1 MKTRAFLLVLLICFS
16 SCDPAK
22 RIARIVKRNPDL
34 VKVDTVWKKD
44 TIIFPGVTKDSTF
57 RFYHHDTVV
66 LKKDNLTVKYYLNK
80 DSTVYLYGK
89 CSTDTVI
96 KYYPVQV
103 NSLTVAK
110 SLTWKQK
117 IKVWLFDNWWWILGI
132 LWLVWKVFGKAIKAY
147 FPWLN
152 IL

>member
-1 MKTRAFLLVLLICFS
+1 MKIRAFLLVLLIYFS
-16 SCDPAK
+16 SCNPAK

-34 VKVDTVWKKD
+34 VKVDTVWQKD
-44 TIIFPGVTKDSTF
+44 TIIFPSVTKDSTF

-66 LKKDNLTVKYYLNK
+66 LKKDNLTVKYFFNY
-80 DSTVYLYGK
+80 DSTVYLQGK
-89 CSTDTVI
+89 CDADTVF

-117 IKVWLFDNWWWILGI
+117 IKVWLLDNWWWILGI
-132 LWLVWKVFGKAIKAY
+132 CWLVWKVFGKAIKTY
-147 FPWLN
+147 FPWMNFL
-152 IL
+152 